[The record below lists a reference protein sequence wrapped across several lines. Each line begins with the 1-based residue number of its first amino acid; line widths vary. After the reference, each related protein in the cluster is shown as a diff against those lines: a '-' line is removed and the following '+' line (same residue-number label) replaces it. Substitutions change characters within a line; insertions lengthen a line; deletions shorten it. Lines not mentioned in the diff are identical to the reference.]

1 MKQVYVGSTPVREV
15 YVGAQ
20 KIWPTGPRVVTVQ
33 TSGVDWVVGS
43 QSGDVSMIQS
53 LSGPRE
59 LVLSVPATCDQPVKP
74 KGMTTQSAGKR
85 LEAGW
90 VLYPSLFNRPATFTE
105 IL

>member
-33 TSGVDWVVGS
+33 TSGNDWVVGS

-53 LSGPRE
+53 LSGPKE
-59 LVLSVPATCDQPVKP
+59 LVFSVPVTCDWSVRPE
-74 KGMTTQSAGKR
+74 GQSAQSAEKR

-90 VLYPSLFNRPATFTE
+90 VLAPNNRNRTYTFTE